1 MLTRKITLWEMVII
15 LCGFIT
21 VSDPFHII
29 QNYSV
34 HSSLKSFYQSNIKA
48 PSSWAQLIYQSWISS
63 DYQEKCVWARA
74 PHWLH
79 SLLPSSRWVLCIH
92 MNRMMHILV
101 NRWQSQTERGEKI
114 SQLITSENDW
124 SWPRAGSIRQQI
136 GLKPIEFCLGCRAS
150 DPSYNAFPTTLGLC
164 FVGSTENTTPSSN
177 TMNICFIFTLSSA
190 KHCNWRHWRII
201 NNNVM
206 QNNKQ
211 DLWHLQLRRKESSL
225 NLAPLP
231 H

>member
-1 MLTRKITLWEMVII
+1 MLTRKITLWGMVII
-15 LCGFIT
+15 LYGFIT

-63 DYQEKCVWARA
+63 DYQEKHLVHHTDYTPRA

-101 NRWQSQTERGEKI
+101 NRWQSQTERGDK
-114 SQLITSENDW
+114 
-124 SWPRAGSIRQQI
+124 
-136 GLKPIEFCLGCRAS
+136 F
-150 DPSYNAFPTTLGLC
+150 
-164 FVGSTENTTPSSN
+164 
-177 TMNICFIFTLSSA
+177 
-190 KHCNWRHWRII
+190 
-201 NNNVM
+201 
-206 QNNKQ
+206 
-211 DLWHLQLRRKESSL
+211 L
-225 NLAPLP
+225 N
-231 H
+231 